1 MNFLELPLFQSLSDQ
16 ELEQMKTS
24 GCLRT
29 ASYKKNDIIFSTG
42 STVSEIGIVLSGSV
56 NVENIDFWGNKSI
69 LGNMNEGHPAIPH
82 ARRRPHLALLADGA
96 ARRADIRFER
106 IRQMTTQKNGFLR
119 NPFFV
124 SAVQHRR
131 QCRRIAR
138 QSGPGCGKCG
148 RKRSGIG
155 ILRDE
160 GFQFFEIS
168 DLELHLGRCCGCA
181 VPSHE
186 ERAARRRSGFQR
198 RKLRIDRLRSRDLKR
213 G

>member
-1 MNFLELPLFQSLSDQ
+1 
-16 ELEQMKTS
+16 
-24 GCLRT
+24 
-29 ASYKKNDIIFSTG
+29 
-42 STVSEIGIVLSGSV
+42 
-56 NVENIDFWGNKSI
+56 
-69 LGNMNEGHPAIPH
+69 
-82 ARRRPHLALLADGA
+82 
-96 ARRADIRFER
+96 
-106 IRQMTTQKNGFLR
+106 MTTQKNGFLR

-186 ERAARRRSGFQR
+186 ELGRGMAGAGADAVFWLGGHGDAVYRGLMEAGFTGRFTELAAHDIFLPEFSVWEKEHPGGGRPGTVLFKGSRGNHLE
-198 RKLRIDRLRSRDLKR
+198 KLVKAFEEAHAL
-213 G
+213 